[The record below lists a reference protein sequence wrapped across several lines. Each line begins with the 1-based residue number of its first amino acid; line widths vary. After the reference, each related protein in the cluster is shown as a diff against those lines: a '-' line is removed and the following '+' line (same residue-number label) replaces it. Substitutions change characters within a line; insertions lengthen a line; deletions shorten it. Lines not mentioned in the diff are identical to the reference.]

1 MGSTVDGANWT
12 MKALHPASDILSTR
26 GIPDEQGYP
35 SVTMDYEIVQTI
47 LPPLGIAVGDT
58 WNAAIYTMAH
68 PVQPVSVVVTSV
80 GGITN
85 YGGMFNPNLVGNSAA
100 TLSNSWIALC
110 NSWRMLY
117 ASTTVDLDASALNNQ
132 GSVVA
137 AQIPLA
143 YTIVNAATS
152 NTVNPFATVFS
163 HVLAADYAQN
173 KPGILIGQLPGA
185 YAGLAQDGIYLP
197 VKINPKAPWA
207 SSESPWFVVPAGN
220 QLPAGYNLPNVVQA
234 GGTCFPYYGEVP
246 YQTACGSSIAVGAV
260 PAYCAAINAITGSL
274 IQPVQQENIGVTYF
288 YNMAYNSRLT
298 CKVRWGVEM
307 RVPCG
312 SVLAPAM
319 KPSAHYDTLALAA
332 FSELAATLPWAYPS
346 SYNADGKI
354 IGMIKSAWNA
364 LKPAISGGLSLMPH
378 PLAQG
383 VSFALNA
390 LPSFERPAGN
400 SQMQAKKPPRQ
411 PTSNMSARIN
421 FARSTTPQRGNTNPI
436 KRGNTATK
444 AQRKQFMQAFD

>member
-1 MGSTVDGANWT
+1 
-12 MKALHPASDILSTR
+12 
-26 GIPDEQGYP
+26 
-35 SVTMDYEIVQTI
+35 MDYELVQTI
-47 LPPLGIAVGDT
+47 LPPLGIAAGDT
-58 WNAAIYTMAH
+58 WTAIVYTMAH
-68 PVQPVSVVVTSV
+68 PVQPVSVVVTSL
-80 GGITN
+80 GGVTN
-85 YGGMFNPNLVGNSAA
+85 YGGMFNPNLTGNSLA
-100 TLSNSWIALC
+100 TLSGSWTTLC

-117 ASTTVDLDASALNNQ
+117 ASTTIDLDASALNNQ

-152 NTVNPFATVFS
+152 GTAYPFATVFS

-185 YAGLAQDGIYLP
+185 YAGLAQDGVYLP
-197 VKINPKAPWA
+197 VKINPNAPWA
-207 SSESPWFVVPAGN
+207 SSESPWFVVPAGPN
-220 QLPAGYNLPNVVQA
+220 LPAGYALPNA
-234 GGTCFPYYGEVP
+234 SIGPGTCFPFYGETL
-246 YQTACGSSIAVGAV
+246 YQAACGSPIAVGAV
-260 PAYCAAINAITGSL
+260 PAYCAVANTILGSL
-274 IQPVQQENIGVTYF
+274 VQPVQQENIGITTF

-346 SYNADGKI
+346 SYNSDGKI
-354 IGMIKSAWNA
+354 IGMIKTAWNA
-364 LKPAISGGLSLMPH
+364 IKPAVAGGLAAMPH

-383 VSFALNA
+383 ISFALNA

-400 SQMQAKKPPRQ
+400 SQMQAKKPPKP
-411 PTSNMSARIN
+411 PTSNMSARFN
-421 FARSTTPQRGNTNPI
+421 FARTSRPQSGTFIRTPMAKGS
-436 KRGNTATK
+436 KATP
-444 AQRKQFMQAFD
+444 AQRAQFAKMFE